1 MARVLVTGGC
11 GFIGS
16 HLVEALLGRGHQVIV
31 VDNLSTGSLENIA
44 HILNQVEFYE
54 DDIRNLVAIKR
65 IMRGVD
71 YVYHEAAV
79 SSVMESI
86 ADVVRTNGANVSG
99 TVNVLHASCDA
110 EVKRVIYASSS
121 AVYGNTATVP
131 IVEMTH
137 PDAISPYAASKI
149 AGEMYMRA
157 FYHSYG
163 LETISLRY
171 FNVYGP
177 RQKSDSEYAAV
188 IPKFIQTM
196 LKGDLPII
204 YGDGRQSRDFVYV
217 EDVVTANLL
226 AMDTRNAYGQALNIG
241 SGQSTS
247 IGELFCCLQDI
258 VGAQGEPVF
267 RKMRKGDVKHSWADI
282 DAASNDLGYSP
293 SISFEEGL
301 RSTLD
306 WYRQSGDV

>member
-1 MARVLVTGGC
+1 MAIVLVTGGC

-16 HLVEALLGRGHQVIV
+16 HLVEALVERGHQVIV

-44 HILNQVEFYE
+44 HILNKVEFYE
-54 DDIRNLVAIKR
+54 HDIRNLAAMER

-86 ADVVRTNGANVSG
+86 ADAVRTNEANVSG
-99 TVNVLHASCDA
+99 TVNVLHASREA
-110 EVKRVIYASSS
+110 GVKRVIYASSS
-121 AVYGNTATVP
+121 AIYGNTATVP
-131 IVEMTH
+131 IIEATH
-137 PDAISPYAASKI
+137 PDTISPYAASKI
-149 AGEMYMRA
+149 AGEMYMHA

-177 RQKSDSEYAAV
+177 RQESDSEYAAV
-188 IPKFIQTM
+188 IPRFIQTM

-204 YGDGRQSRDFVYV
+204 YGDGKQSRDFVYV

-226 AMDTRNAYGQALNIG
+226 AMDTRNTYGQALNIG
-241 SGQSTS
+241 SGHSTS
-247 IGELFCCLQDI
+247 IGELFCCLQEI
-258 VGAQGEPVF
+258 VGVEGGPVF
-267 RKMRKGDVKHSWADI
+267 RKMRTGDVKHSWADI
-282 DAASNDLGYSP
+282 HSASRDLGYSP

-301 RSTLD
+301 RLTLD
-306 WYRQSGDV
+306 WYRQSEGS